1 MITRQDSSVA
11 APTAS
16 GTVDLLAVQPANIAV
31 LTADVSVL
39 TYISTILNGPAY
51 RITERRHARA
61 LSDLVSDHRTDA
73 VILDL
78 SLPVNQKTDLNG
90 LMRGGRRDRTIPIIG
105 ICTRDVSRA
114 ARLGA
119 MGIGV
124 WDVIEIPVAVDE
136 LLTKLENWVSLK
148 RSFDQVRSGILVDVE
163 TGHYSA
169 AGIKRR
175 FKELAAMAK
184 RSGQPLSCVLFGIDR
199 MVEGARISPLEVE
212 KAARNFARFLR
223 ERTRNSDVVG
233 RVEPLKFM
241 VLAPDTPPEGAM
253 TLAERF
259 TSWSVSRRMQGVM
272 PITFS
277 AGVAGVDGQGDQL
290 DGQPELLLVAASRAL
305 NGARESAAAQVAV
318 A

>member
-11 APTAS
+11 ALTAD
-16 GTVDLLAVQPANIAV
+16 GTVGLLAVQPANIAV
-31 LTADVSVL
+31 LTADESLL
-39 TYISTILNGPAY
+39 TYISTLLNGPGY

-61 LSDLVSDHRTDA
+61 LSDVVSDHRTDA

-78 SLPVNQKTDLNG
+78 RLPVNQKTDLNG

-105 ICTRDVSRA
+105 ICTRDVSRP

-136 LLTKLENWVSLK
+136 LLTKLGNWVSLK
-148 RSFDQVRSGILVDVE
+148 RSFDQVRSGILLDVE

-199 MVEGARISPLEVE
+199 MVEGARISPPEVE
-212 KAARNFARFLR
+212 KAARDFARFLR
-223 ERTRNSDVVG
+223 ERTRSSDVVG

-241 VLAPDTPPEGAM
+241 VLAPDTPPEGAT

-259 TSWSVSRRMQGVM
+259 TSWSVSRRIQGIM

-277 AGVAGVDGQGDQL
+277 AGVAGVDGQDVEL

-305 NGARESAAAQVAV
+305 NGARESGAAQVA
-318 A
+318 AA